1 MKGIAGTG
9 SLALPFAFNPGV
21 LLFVLVCG
29 MMILA
34 TYQLVELNREIN
46 EDHPACIVSVLH
58 G

>member
-1 MKGIAGTG
+1 MGII
-9 SLALPFAFNPGV
+9 PGV

-46 EDHPACIVSVLH
+46 EDHPACIVYVLH